1 MVHWLF
7 TNSAAGNPENSIF
20 TNNWAHVFTFDFTCW
35 QCPFW
40 INTMLAK
47 KLSYTDLY
55 LVYYPHVTQLM
66 CMCEARSSL
75 ALPRIDHW
83 RRSGHT
89 HSRDT
94 HQGSDR
100 RRGCREGWI
109 STGLRLTS
117 SLVPRLPR
125 NANRYLFS
133 CEHDIPV
140 IKVGPEFLEQKG
152 NVLCVVQPTMC
163 SMLGVSDI
171 QLPIAR

>member
-1 MVHWLF
+1 MTSPSRFYLLTMSILDQHD
-7 TNSAAGNPENSIF
+7 AG
-20 TNNWAHVFTFDFTCW
+20 
-35 QCPFW
+35 Q
-40 INTMLAK
+40 

-125 NANRYLFS
+125 NPNMYTWYLFS
-133 CEHDIPV
+133 CENDIPV

-152 NVLCVVQPTMC
+152 QRFVHCSTNHVFNARCVWYSTPD
-163 SMLGVSDI
+163 S
-171 QLPIAR
+171 